1 MLEKSCD
8 DDLTVC
14 CGGGVRNADED
25 VVHCNSIPT
34 IRYEFI
40 IMVFNLL
47 LSSNWREKE
56 GGLLAMMSSD
66 VCTYESRE

>member
-8 DDLTVC
+8 DCTLTCC
-14 CGGGVRNADED
+14 CGGGFGVRNANLD

-40 IMVFNLL
+40 SMV
-47 LSSNWREKE
+47 SCGVAIK
-56 GGLLAMMSSD
+56 
-66 VCTYESRE
+66 

>member
-8 DDLTVC
+8 DCTLTCC
-14 CGGGVRNADED
+14 CGGGFGVRNADVD

-40 IMVFNLL
+40 SMVLCGVAI
-47 LSSNWREKE
+47 K
-56 GGLLAMMSSD
+56 
-66 VCTYESRE
+66 